1 MTWPSASSS
10 VARVECRV
18 ICISHAT
25 GAGGEEVGRLVAD
38 QLGFLYVDDEIVAR
52 AAAKAGVGHDEVA
65 DAERRRSLIVRALDA
80 IAEGGGETWTIGTVG
95 LPPTGRELGR
105 YDLLA
110 LIREAIEQA
119 AARGNVVIVAHA
131 ASHVVARSPDALRV
145 LVTASPDT
153 RATRLAALEEID
165 PNEARRK
172 IKDADAGRRD
182 YLKSFHGV
190 DQEAPTHYDLV
201 LNTDVL
207 PIEDAAR
214 VISLISRAPERAAH

>member
-1 MTWPSASSS
+1 
-10 VARVECRV
+10 V
-18 ICISHAT
+18 CISYAT
-25 GAGGEEVGRLVAD
+25 GAGGEDVGRLVAD

-52 AAAKAGVGHDEVA
+52 AAAKAGVGPDEVA
-65 DAERRRSLIVRALDA
+65 DAERRRSLIIRALDA
-80 IAEGGGETWTIGTVG
+80 LAQGGGETWTIGAVG
-95 LPPTGRELGR
+95 MPPAGTGGLGR

-131 ASHVVARSPDALRV
+131 ASHVVAPSPEALRV
-145 LVTASPDT
+145 LVTASPEK
-153 RATRLAALEEID
+153 RATRLAELEGID
-165 PNEARRK
+165 VDEARSK

-190 DQEAPTHYDLV
+190 DQEAPTQYDIV

-207 PIEDAAR
+207 PIEEAAR
-214 VISLISRAPERAAH
+214 VVSLLSRAAEHAAS

>member
-1 MTWPSASSS
+1 
-10 VARVECRV
+10 VERRVV
-18 ICISHAT
+18 CISHAT
-25 GAGGEEVGRLVAD
+25 GSGGEEVGRLVAD

-52 AAAKAGVGHDEVA
+52 AAAKAGVGPGEVA

-80 IAEGGGETWTIGTVG
+80 IAQGGGETWTIGAVG
-95 LPPTGRELGR
+95 LPPTGGGELGR

-131 ASHVVARSPDALRV
+131 ASHVVARSPETLRV

-153 RATRLAALEEID
+153 RAERVAELQGID
-165 PNEARRK
+165 AGEARRK
-172 IKDADAGRRD
+172 VKEADAGRRD

-207 PIEDAAR
+207 PIEEVAR
-214 VISLISRAPERAAH
+214 VVLLLSRAPERAAH

>member
-1 MTWPSASSS
+1 
-10 VARVECRV
+10 VERRV

-52 AAAKAGVGHDEVA
+52 AAAKAGIGPDEVA
-65 DAERRRSLIVRALDA
+65 DAERRRSLITRALDA
-80 IAEGGGETWTIGTVG
+80 LAQGGGETWTMTTVG
-95 LPPTGRELGR
+95 LPPVTGSELGR
-105 YDLLA
+105 YDVLA

-131 ASHVVARSPDALRV
+131 ASHVVPPASDVLRV
-145 LVTASPDT
+145 LVTASPDR
-153 RATRLAALEEID
+153 RATRLAELEGID
-165 PNEARRK
+165 AKEARRM

-190 DQEAPTHYDLV
+190 DHEAPTHYDIV

-214 VISLISRAPERAAH
+214 VVSLLTRAPERAAD

>member
-1 MTWPSASSS
+1 
-10 VARVECRV
+10 VECRV

-38 QLGFLYVDDEIVAR
+38 ELGFLYVDDEIVAR
-52 AAAKAGVGHDEVA
+52 AAAKAGVGPDEVA

-80 IAEGGGETWTIGTVG
+80 IAQGGGETWTIGTVG

-110 LIREAIEQA
+110 LVREAIEQA

-131 ASHVVARSPDALRV
+131 ASHVVARSPEALRV
-145 LVTASPDT
+145 LVTASPEN
-153 RATRLAALEEID
+153 RATRLAELEGID
-165 PNEARRK
+165 ADQARRK

-182 YLKSFHGV
+182 YLKSFHDV

-201 LNTDVL
+201 LNTDNL
-207 PIEDAAR
+207 PIDEAAR
-214 VISLISRAPERAAH
+214 VVSLLSRTPERAAG

>member
-1 MTWPSASSS
+1 
-10 VARVECRV
+10 VERQV
-18 ICISHAT
+18 VCISHAT

-52 AAAKAGVGHDEVA
+52 AAAKAGVGPAEVA
-65 DAERRRSLIVRALDA
+65 DAERRRSLVVRALDA
-80 IAEGGGETWTIGTVG
+80 IAQGGGETWTMGTVG
-95 LPPTGRELGR
+95 LPPAGSGGLGR

-131 ASHVVARSPDALRV
+131 ASHVFARSPEALRV

-153 RATRLAALEEID
+153 RATRLAELEGID
-165 PNEARRK
+165 VDEARRK
-172 IKDADAGRRD
+172 IKDADAARRD
-182 YLKSFHGV
+182 YLKSFHHV
-190 DQEAPTHYDLV
+190 DQEVPTHYDLV

-207 PIEDAAR
+207 PLEDAAR
-214 VISLISRAPERAAH
+214 AVSLLSRSPERAAH

>member
-1 MTWPSASSS
+1 M
-10 VARVECRV
+10 ECRV

>member
-1 MTWPSASSS
+1 M
-10 VARVECRV
+10 ECRV
-18 ICISHAT
+18 VCISHAT

-52 AAAKAGVGHDEVA
+52 AAAKAGVGPAEVA

-80 IAEGGGETWTIGTVG
+80 IAQGGGETWTMGTVG
-95 LPPTGRELGR
+95 LPPAGGGELGR

-131 ASHVVARSPDALRV
+131 ASHVVARSPEALRV
-145 LVTASPDT
+145 LVTASPDR
-153 RATRLAALEEID
+153 RATRLAELEGID
-165 PNEARRK
+165 ADEARRK
-172 IKDADAGRRD
+172 IKEADAGRRD
-182 YLKSFHGV
+182 YLKSFHDV

-214 VISLISRAPERAAH
+214 VVSLLSRAPERAVD

>member
-1 MTWPSASSS
+1 
-10 VARVECRV
+10 VERRVV
-18 ICISHAT
+18 CISHAT

-52 AAAKAGVGHDEVA
+52 AAAKAGVGAAEVA
-65 DAERRRSLIVRALDA
+65 DAERRRSLIMRALDA
-80 IAEGGGETWTIGTVG
+80 IAQGGGETWTIGTVG
-95 LPPTGRELGR
+95 LPPAGSSLGR

-131 ASHVVARSPDALRV
+131 ASHVVARAPDALRV
-145 LVTASPDT
+145 LVTASPDR
-153 RATRLAALEEID
+153 RATRLAELQGID
-165 PNEARRK
+165 ADEARRM

-182 YLKSFHGV
+182 YLKRFHGV
-190 DQEAPTHYDLV
+190 DQEAPTQYDIV

-214 VISLISRAPERAAH
+214 VVSLLSHAPERVAD

>member
-1 MTWPSASSS
+1 
-10 VARVECRV
+10 VERRVV
-18 ICISHAT
+18 CISHAT
-25 GAGGEEVGRLVAD
+25 GAGGEEVGQLVAE

-52 AAAKAGVGHDEVA
+52 AAAKAGVGAAEVA

-80 IAEGGGETWTIGTVG
+80 IAQGGGETWTIGTVG
-95 LPPTGRELGR
+95 LPPIEGGLGR

-131 ASHVVARSPDALRV
+131 ASHVVARAPDALRV
-145 LVTASPDT
+145 LVTASPDR
-153 RATRLAALEEID
+153 RATRLAELQGID
-165 PNEARRK
+165 ADEARRI
-172 IKDADAGRRD
+172 IKEADAGRRD

-190 DQEAPTHYDLV
+190 DQEAPTHYDIV

-207 PIEDAAR
+207 TIEDAAH
-214 VISLISRAPERAAH
+214 VVSLLSRTPERAAD